1 VPRWA
6 IAVIVAL
13 VALLVAS
20 QFLVPGIAERQTED
34 RLEEGGGS
42 ATVSLSAFP
51 ALRLLFDDGSRFE
64 ARGSGLDLELNQ
76 RADVLSRLDGFSE
89 VDVLIDDLV
98 AGPLEVSSFQLTRD
112 GSEPY
117 HLVSSAQASP
127 AALVDL
133 GADALGIPGGD
144 LFGGLAGQALG
155 DAPVPIE
162 LDMDLV
168 SGDDGIEVTSGAGT
182 VAGIPTGPIGELI
195 TAAIVA
201 RL

>member
-6 IAVIVAL
+6 IALITAVVLI
-13 VALLVAS
+13 LVAS
-20 QFLVPGIAERQTED
+20 QLLVPGIAERQTED
-34 RLEEGGGS
+34 RLEAGGGTAS
-42 ATVSLSAFP
+42 VSLSAFP

-64 ARGSGLDLELNQ
+64 ARASGLDLDLNQ
-76 RADVLSRLDGFSE
+76 RVDVLDRLDGFSE

-98 AGPLEVSSFQLTRD
+98 AGPLDVSRFQLTRD
-112 GSEPY
+112 GSDPY
-117 HLVSSAQASP
+117 HLLSSAQASP

-133 GADALGIPGGD
+133 GADALGLPGGD

-168 SGDDGIEVTSGAGT
+168 SSEDGIEVTSGGST

-195 TAAIVA
+195 TSAIVA

>member
-1 VPRWA
+1 VHRWL
-6 IAVIVAL
+6 IVA
-13 VALLVAS
+13 VAVVVVILIAS
-20 QFLVPGIAERQTED
+20 QLLVPGIAERDVED
-34 RLEEGGGS
+34 RLTEGGGQAS
-42 ATVSLSAFP
+42 VSLSAFP
-51 ALRLLFDDGSRFE
+51 ALRLLFDDGTRFE
-64 ARGSGLDLELNQ
+64 ARGTGLDLDLNQ
-76 RADVLSRLDGFSE
+76 RVDVLDRLDGFNK
-89 VDVLIDDLV
+89 VDVLMEDLV
-98 AGPLEVSSFQLTRD
+98 AGPVEVSRFQLTRE
-112 GSEPY
+112 GSDPY
-117 HLVSSAQASP
+117 RLLSSGQASP

-168 SGDDGIEVTSGAGT
+168 SSDDGIEVTSGGGT

-195 TAAIVA
+195 TAAIVS

>member
-6 IAVIVAL
+6 IALITAVVLI
-13 VALLVAS
+13 LVAS
-20 QFLVPGIAERQTED
+20 QLLVPGIAERQTED
-34 RLEEGGGS
+34 RLEAGGGTAS
-42 ATVSLSAFP
+42 VSLSAFP

-64 ARGSGLDLELNQ
+64 ARASGLDLDLDQ
-76 RADVLSRLDGFSE
+76 RVDVLDRLDGFSE
-89 VDVLIDDLV
+89 VDVLIDDLI
-98 AGPLEVSSFQLTRD
+98 AGPLEVSRFQLTRD
-112 GSEPY
+112 GSDPY

-133 GADALGIPGGD
+133 GADALGLPGGD

-168 SGDDGIEVTSGAGT
+168 SSEDGIEVTSGGST

-195 TAAIVA
+195 TSAIVA

>member
-6 IAVIVAL
+6 IALITAVVLI
-13 VALLVAS
+13 LVAS
-20 QFLVPGIAERQTED
+20 QLLVPGIAERQTED
-34 RLEEGGGS
+34 RLTAGGGS
-42 ATVSLSAFP
+42 ASVSLSAFP

-64 ARGSGLDLELNQ
+64 ARGSGLDIELDQ
-76 RADVLSRLDGFSE
+76 RVDVLDRLDGFSE

-98 AGPLEVSSFQLTRD
+98 AGPLDVARFQLTRD
-112 GSEPY
+112 GSDPY
-117 HLVSSAQASP
+117 HLLSSAQASP

-133 GADALGIPGGD
+133 GADALGLPGGD

-168 SGDDGIEVTSGAGT
+168 SSDEGIEVTSGGST

-195 TAAIVA
+195 TSAIVA

>member
-6 IAVIVAL
+6 IVVTAVVVVAL
-13 VALLVAS
+13 VAS
-20 QFLVPGIAERQTED
+20 QLLVPGIAERQTED
-34 RLEEGGGS
+34 RLEAGGGTAS
-42 ATVSLSAFP
+42 VSLSAFP
-51 ALRLLFDDGSRFE
+51 ALRLFFDDGSRFE
-64 ARGSGLDLELNQ
+64 ARGSGLDVDLNQ
-76 RADVLSRLDGFSE
+76 RVDVLSRLDGFSE
-89 VDVLIDDLV
+89 VDVLLDDLI

-112 GSEPY
+112 GSDPY
-117 HLVSSAQASP
+117 RLVSSARASP
-127 AALVDL
+127 AELVDL
-133 GADALGIPGGD
+133 GADALGLPGGE

-162 LDMDLV
+162 LDMELA

-195 TAAIVA
+195 TAAIVS

>member
-6 IAVIVAL
+6 IALIATVVVVL
-13 VALLVAS
+13 VSSQLLI
-20 QFLVPGIAERQTED
+20 PPIAERQTED
-34 RLEEGGGS
+34 RLTAGGGDAS
-42 ATVSLSAFP
+42 VSLSGFP

-64 ARGSGLDLELNQ
+64 ARGSGLDFDLNQ
-76 RADVLSRLDGFSE
+76 RVDVLDRLDGFSE

-98 AGPLEVSSFQLTRD
+98 AGPLEVSSFQLTRE
-112 GSEPY
+112 GSDPY
-117 HLVSSAQASP
+117 HLVSSGEASP

-133 GADALGIPGGD
+133 GADALGLPGGD

-155 DAPVPIE
+155 NAPVPIE
-162 LDMDLV
+162 LDMELV
-168 SGDDGIEVTSGAGT
+168 SSDDGIDVTSGGST

-195 TAAIVA
+195 TSAIVS

>member
-6 IAVIVAL
+6 IAVIATVVVVL
-13 VALLVAS
+13 VGSQLLIPS
-20 QFLVPGIAERQTED
+20 IAERQTED
-34 RLEEGGGS
+34 RLTAGGGDAS
-42 ATVSLSAFP
+42 VSLSGFP

-64 ARGSGLDLELNQ
+64 ARGSGLDLDLNQ
-76 RADVLSRLDGFSE
+76 RVDVLDRLDGFSE

-98 AGPLEVSSFQLTRD
+98 AGPLEVSSFQLTRE
-112 GSEPY
+112 GSDPY
-117 HLVSSAQASP
+117 HLVSSGAASP

-133 GADALGIPGGD
+133 GADALGLPGGD
-144 LFGGLAGQALG
+144 LFGGLAGRALG

-162 LDMDLV
+162 LDMELV
-168 SGDDGIEVTSGAGT
+168 SGDDGIDVTSGGST

-195 TAAIVA
+195 TSAIVS

>member
-6 IAVIVAL
+6 IAATAVVVVAL
-13 VALLVAS
+13 VTSQLLV
-20 QFLVPGIAERQTED
+20 PEIAERDVED
-34 RLEEGGGS
+34 RLTEGGGEAS
-42 ATVSLSAFP
+42 VSLSAFP

-64 ARGSGLDLELNQ
+64 ARGTGLDLDLNQ
-76 RADVLSRLDGFSE
+76 RVDVLDRLDGFSE

-98 AGPLEVSSFQLTRD
+98 AGPLDVSRFQLTRD
-112 GSEPY
+112 GSAPY

-133 GADALGIPGGD
+133 GAEVLGLPGGD

-155 DAPVPIE
+155 DAPLPIE
-162 LDMDLV
+162 LDMNLV
-168 SGDDGIEVTSGAGT
+168 SSEDGIDVTSGGST
-182 VAGIPTGPIGELI
+182 VAGVPTGALGELI

>member
-6 IAVIVAL
+6 IAVIATVVVVL
-13 VALLVAS
+13 VGSQLLI
-20 QFLVPGIAERQTED
+20 PPIAERQTED
-34 RLEEGGGS
+34 RLTAGGGDAS
-42 ATVSLSAFP
+42 VSLSGFP

-64 ARGSGLDLELNQ
+64 ARGSGLDLDLNQ
-76 RADVLSRLDGFSE
+76 RVDVLDRLDGFSE

-98 AGPLEVSSFQLTRD
+98 AGPLEVSSFQLTRE
-112 GSEPY
+112 GSDPY
-117 HLVSSAQASP
+117 HLVSSGAASP

-133 GADALGIPGGD
+133 GADALGLPGGD
-144 LFGGLAGQALG
+144 LFGGLAGRALG

-162 LDMDLV
+162 LDMELV
-168 SGDDGIEVTSGAGT
+168 SGDDGIDVTSGGST

-195 TAAIVA
+195 TSAIVS

>member
-6 IAVIVAL
+6 IAAIATAVVVL
-13 VALLVAS
+13 VGSQLLI
-20 QFLVPGIAERQTED
+20 PPIAERQTED
-34 RLEEGGGS
+34 RLTAGGGDAS
-42 ATVSLSAFP
+42 VSLSGFP

-64 ARGSGLDLELNQ
+64 ARGSGLDLDLNQ
-76 RADVLSRLDGFSE
+76 RVDVLDRLDGFSE

-98 AGPLEVSSFQLTRD
+98 AGPLEVSSFQLTRE
-112 GSEPY
+112 GSDPY
-117 HLVSSAQASP
+117 HLVSSGSASP

-133 GADALGIPGGD
+133 GADALGLPGGD
-144 LFGGLAGQALG
+144 LFGGLAGRALG

-162 LDMDLV
+162 LDMELV
-168 SGDDGIEVTSGAGT
+168 SSDDGIDVTSGGSS

-195 TAAIVA
+195 TSAIVS

>member
-6 IAVIVAL
+6 FVVIAAVVL
-13 VALLVAS
+13 VLVAS
-20 QFLVPGIAERQTED
+20 QLLVPGIAERQTED
-34 RLEEGGGS
+34 RLEAGGGR

-51 ALRLLFDDGSRFE
+51 ALRLLFDDGSRFQ
-64 ARGSGLDLELNQ
+64 ARASGLDVDLNQ
-76 RADVLSRLDGFSE
+76 RVDVLDRLDGFAE

-112 GSEPY
+112 GSDPY
-117 HLVSSAQASP
+117 RLVSSAQASP

-133 GADALGIPGGD
+133 GADALGLPGGD
-144 LFGGLAGQALG
+144 LFGGLAREALG
-155 DAPVPIE
+155 KTPVPIE
-162 LDMDLV
+162 LDMELV
-168 SGDDGIEVTSGAGT
+168 SSDDGIEVASGGGT

-195 TAAIVA
+195 TAAIVS

>member
-6 IAVIVAL
+6 IFLTAAVVVI
-13 VALLVAS
+13 LVAS
-20 QFLVPGIAERQTED
+20 QLLVPGIAERQTED
-34 RLEEGGGS
+34 RLEAGGGTAS
-42 ATVSLSAFP
+42 VSLSAFP

-64 ARGSGLDLELNQ
+64 ARARGLDLDLNQ
-76 RADVLSRLDGFSE
+76 RVDVLDRLDGFSE
-89 VDVLIDDLV
+89 VDVLIDDLI

-112 GSEPY
+112 GSDPY

-133 GADALGIPGGD
+133 GADALGLPGGD

-168 SGDDGIEVTSGAGT
+168 SSEDGIEVTSGGST

-195 TAAIVA
+195 TSAIVA

>member
-6 IAVIVAL
+6 IALITAVVLI
-13 VALLVAS
+13 LVAS
-20 QFLVPGIAERQTED
+20 QLLVPGIAERQTED
-34 RLEEGGGS
+34 RLEAGGGTAS
-42 ATVSLSAFP
+42 VSLSAFP

-64 ARGSGLDLELNQ
+64 ARASGLDLDLNQ
-76 RADVLSRLDGFSE
+76 RVDVLDRLDGFSE
-89 VDVLIDDLV
+89 VDVLIDDLI
-98 AGPLEVSSFQLTRD
+98 AGPLEVSRFQLTRD
-112 GSEPY
+112 GSDPY

-133 GADALGIPGGD
+133 GADALGLPGGD

-168 SGDDGIEVTSGAGT
+168 SSEDGIEVTSGGST

-195 TAAIVA
+195 TSAIVA

>member
-6 IAVIVAL
+6 IALIIAVVLI
-13 VALLVAS
+13 LVAS
-20 QFLVPGIAERQTED
+20 QLLVPGIAERQTED
-34 RLEEGGGS
+34 RLTAGGGS
-42 ATVSLSAFP
+42 ASVSLSAFP

-64 ARGSGLDLELNQ
+64 ARGSGLDIELDQ
-76 RADVLSRLDGFSE
+76 RVDVLDRLDGFSE

-98 AGPLEVSSFQLTRD
+98 AGPLDVARFQLTRD
-112 GSEPY
+112 GSDPY
-117 HLVSSAQASP
+117 HLLSSAQASP

-133 GADALGIPGGD
+133 GADALGLPGGD

-168 SGDDGIEVTSGAGT
+168 SSDEGIEVTSGGST

-195 TAAIVA
+195 TSAIVA